1 MIQTEEYTVITQ
13 NIQTLEIF
21 KHPKTSLLFQPV

>member
-21 KHPKTSLLFQPV
+21 KHPKTS